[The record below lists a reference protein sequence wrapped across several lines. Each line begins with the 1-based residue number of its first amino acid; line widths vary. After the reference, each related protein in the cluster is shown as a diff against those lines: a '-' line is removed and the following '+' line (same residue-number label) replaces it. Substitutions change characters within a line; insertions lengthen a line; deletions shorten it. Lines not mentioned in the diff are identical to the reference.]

1 MALPKLT
8 DEQRKAALKKATE
21 TREKRAEL
29 SRRLKAGDVSAN
41 EVINKAE
48 DPIVARM
55 KVARLIES
63 LPGYGKVRSRQ
74 IMEEL
79 GIDPSR
85 RIGGLGSRQKEALQK
100 RLA

>member
-1 MALPKLT
+1 MALPQLT

-29 SRRLKAGDVSAN
+29 SRQLKAGKIKAN
-41 EVINKAE
+41 DLIKKSE
-48 DPIVARM
+48 DPIVGRM
-55 KVARLIES
+55 KVSRLIES
-63 LPGYGKVRSRQ
+63 LPGFGKVRSKQ

-79 GIDPSR
+79 GIDSSR
-85 RIGGLGSRQKEALQK
+85 RVGGLGSRQKEALQQ

>member
-1 MALPKLT
+1 MALPQLT

-29 SRRLKAGDVSAN
+29 SRQLKAGKIKAN
-41 EVINKAE
+41 DLIKKSD
-48 DPIVARM
+48 DPIVGRM
-55 KVARLIES
+55 KVSRLIES
-63 LPGYGKVRSRQ
+63 LPGFGKVRSKQ

-79 GIDPSR
+79 GIDSSR
-85 RIGGLGSRQKEALQK
+85 RVGGLGSRQKEALQQ

>member
-8 DEQRKAALKKATE
+8 EEQRRAALKKATE

-29 SRRLKAGDVSAN
+29 SRQLKAGKKKAPQ
-41 EVINKAE
+41 VIDQSD
-48 DPIVARM
+48 DPIVGRM
-55 KVARLIES
+55 RVSRLIAS
-63 LPGYGKVRSRQ
+63 LPGFGKVRSQQ

-85 RIGGLGSRQKEALQK
+85 RIGGLGSRQRDALK
-100 RLA
+100 NRLS

>member
-1 MALPKLT
+1 MALPQLT

-29 SRRLKAGDVSAN
+29 SRQLKAGKV
-41 EVINKAE
+41 KAADLIKKSD
-48 DPIVARM
+48 DPIIGRM
-55 KVARLIES
+55 KVSRLIES
-63 LPGYGKVRSRQ
+63 LPGLGKVRSKQ

-85 RIGGLGSRQKEALQK
+85 RVGGLGSRQREALQQ
-100 RLA
+100 RLS

>member
-1 MALPKLT
+1 MALPQLT

-41 EVINKAE
+41 EVIDKAE
-48 DPIVARM
+48 DPIVGRM
-55 KVARLIES
+55 KVTRLIES
-63 LPGYGKVRSRQ
+63 LPGFGKVRSKQ

-79 GIDPSR
+79 AIDPSR

>member
-1 MALPKLT
+1 MALPRLT
-8 DEQRKAALKKATE
+8 EEQRRAALKKATE

-29 SRRLKAGDVSAN
+29 SRKLKAGQVAAKDVL
-41 EVINKAE
+41 NKSD

-55 KVARLIES
+55 KVTRLIAS

-79 GIDPSR
+79 GIDSSR